1 MSDLNSVVAVF
12 GSEARKR
19 LSSIVSGRPEEQLRA
34 PLEILIP
41 GIAEL
46 CGFPKGSVF
55 LVPETPMP
63 DLATRPDFAV
73 MRKRGN
79 ASELLGFIEVKAPGK
94 GADPRRYTNAH
105 DKQQWNKLKALP
117 NLIYTDGNEFSV
129 WHGGEIQSGG
139 SSSGIVKMSGDVS
152 SAGANLTA
160 PRELQSAIH
169 SFLTWT
175 PTAPRNARELAL
187 ISARL
192 CGLMRD
198 EVIDRLDTN
207 DEKFA
212 DLRADWRQILFPEAT
227 DKEFADGYAQAVVFG
242 LLMARVRGI
251 CLKEGIDHAA
261 KKLKSTDSLIGTAL
275 GFLTQNPDTLSVS
288 LRTLTRVL
296 DVVNW
301 SVISDGDDD
310 AWLYFY
316 EFFLEI
322 YDKEMRKKTGSYYT
336 PPEVV
341 QSMVR
346 LTDDVLRHRKRF
358 GLSSGLRSE
367 DVVVIDPAA
376 GTGTFLLGILRHI
389 VKRVEADL
397 GAGAVPGVIDSVS
410 ERLIG
415 FELQFGPFVVAQL
428 RLISELVELTK
439 RGDIQ
444 PRLFVT
450 DTLSDPQESR
460 VRLPS
465 LFAPLTDSYKEANR
479 IKGEEPI
486 TVVIGNPPY
495 REKAKGRGAW
505 IENGRRRGEA
515 APLDDWKTPSE
526 WGAGAHLK
534 HLRNLYVYFWRWATW
549 KVFGDP
555 PIEGGGGSKARP
567 QGRGV
572 LHNGCWVPEGAG
584 IPEDAGRFAPGC

>member
-1 MSDLNSVVAVF
+1 MSDLNSVVSVF

-19 LSSIVSGRPEEQLRA
+19 LSSVVSGRPEEQLRA

-139 SSSGIVKMSGDVS
+139 ASSGVVKLLGDVS

-160 PRELQSAIH
+160 PGELQSAIH

-192 CGLMRD
+192 CGLVRD
-198 EVIDRLDTN
+198 EVIDRLNTN

-251 CLKEGIDHAA
+251 SLKEGIDHAA

-515 APLDDWKTPSE
+515 APLDDWKTPSG

-572 LHNGCWVPEGAG
+572 LHNGCGVPEGAG
-584 IPEDAGRFAPGC
+584 IPEDAGRLAPGC